1 MSEGQEH
8 LRTSRKIAFG
18 MIIVLGIIGALLG
31 YSIHGGNRTENED
44 ALGLRFPSVMSTPI
58 PQIISDSRDVSL
70 LSSMDHFD
78 VRLDSPSLSRHALPS
93 VLPDRFFTCM
103 RSFKSASGRQDVPAP
118 VSDHT

>member
-70 LSSMDHFD
+70 LSSMDHLTSGWIA
-78 VRLDSPSLSRHALPS
+78 RLYRVMLCRPCCPTVFHLHA
-93 VLPDRFFTCM
+93 FI
-103 RSFKSASGRQDVPAP
+103 
-118 VSDHT
+118 